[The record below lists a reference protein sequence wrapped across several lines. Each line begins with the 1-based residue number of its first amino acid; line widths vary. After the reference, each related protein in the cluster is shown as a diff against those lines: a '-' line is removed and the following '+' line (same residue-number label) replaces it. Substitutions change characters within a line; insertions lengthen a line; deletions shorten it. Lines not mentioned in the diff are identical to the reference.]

1 MSQLDLHVSSA
12 LAILYSLQNPQI
24 SAHSSPETRSAVQC
38 VHNMIFDTFHT
49 EGEILRSRG
58 WSNTS
63 RPCFLGICCLQ
74 GAAIRVDRLYVG
86 GLTSEHLEELR
97 CTLEAFSTRWKL
109 GESFTQALNN
119 RRDSV
124 K

>member
-74 GAAIRVDRLYVG
+74 GAAIRVDKLYVD

-109 GESFTQALNN
+109 GGKTSSLVGEGHY
-119 RRDSV
+119 
-124 K
+124 